1 MIKSAPSLNL
11 YTPTYILELGDKMTN
26 TIAFVSI
33 KGGVGKTT
41 LALETASSLANHYNK
56 KVLLIDA
63 NFSAPNIGLHFNLT
77 NEVTLHD
84 ALNGLPLHNTIY
96 EAHGIDIIPAD
107 LHYDGDVDPFKLK
120 KLIAK
125 FKPRYDYI
133 IIDSSPNYEELKPV
147 MEAADKIFLV
157 SSPDHITL
165 ETTMKAAKLA
175 KEQKTP
181 IHGIIVNK
189 IRSPRHEMNLA
200 QIEEMSDIPVVAKIK
215 SHNNMAKSTYYQKPL
230 TILEP
235 HNPVSKEIRRF
246 SSAICGE
253 PEFQNKLLEKLL
265 TKISKE
271 KINRDM
277 LRQNFYEKQIK

>member
-1 MIKSAPSLNL
+1 
-11 YTPTYILELGDKMTN
+11 MTN

-41 LALETASSLANHYNK
+41 LALETASSLANHYK
-56 KVLLIDA
+56 KRVLLIDG
-63 NFSAPNIGLHFNLT
+63 NFSAPNIGLYLNLT

-96 EAHGIDIIPAD
+96 EAHGMDVIPAD
-107 LHYDGDVDPFKLK
+107 LHYNDPVDPYKLK

-125 FKPRYDYI
+125 FKSRYDYI
-133 IIDSSPNYEELKPV
+133 IIDSSPNYEELKPIIA
-147 MEAADKIFLV
+147 AADKIFLV
-157 SSPDHITL
+157 SSPDHVTL

-175 KEQKTP
+175 KQEKTP

-189 IRSPRHEMNLA
+189 IRSPRHELNLQ
-200 QIEEMSDIPVVAKIK
+200 QIEEASEVPVVARIRSHK
-215 SHNNMAKSTYYQKPL
+215 SMAKALYYQKPI

-235 HNPVSKEIRRF
+235 FNQISKEIKRF
-246 SSAICGE
+246 SSALCGE
-253 PEFQNKLLEKLL
+253 PEFQNKFAEKMFW
-265 TKISKE
+265 KVSKE

-277 LRQNFYEKQIK
+277 LRQNLYQKQIR